1 MDTERK
7 RILTWFWADT
17 QTKLDEL
24 AGGKED
30 SKLARE
36 TIERVQVYLDFSYPG
51 QKMDVKEY
59 LADEGYSL
67 EDVESWL
74 SQAEKEAPI
83 LAAPSTGSDP
93 LAAQSERKIARWFLR
108 DTLQLF
114 RNALREDVSAITT
127 ENRLRLYLAVFP
139 AQAPL
144 EKLVQREGFSQ
155 QDIDLFYQKFRRE
168 CLLWYNGE
176 PCPPLL
182 AKGEL
187 RVYKVQ
193 DATVVAI
200 RSEKPG
206 KILSPKGVE
215 FSETRSVNWTYHLSL
230 VRCQNFEPFLHKG
243 RNQLEK
249 ALGPAHLWVR
259 GKKRKRWA
267 LYILD
272 TGCIAVFQIVSQKV
286 TKVRVYDLLPP
297 EPSLRTVFSCGMPC

>member
-1 MDTERK
+1 M
-7 RILTWFWADT
+7 
-17 QTKLDEL
+17 
-24 AGGKED
+24 ED

-36 TIERVQVYLDFSYPG
+36 TIERVQVYLGFSYPD

-59 LADEGYSL
+59 LVNEGYSL

-83 LAAPSTGSDP
+83 LAAPPTGSGP
-93 LAAQSERKIARWFLR
+93 LATQSEREIARWFLR

-139 AQAPL
+139 AQGPL

-168 CLLWYNGE
+168 CLFWYNGE
-176 PCPPLL
+176 PCLPLF

-193 DATVVAI
+193 DATVIVI

-206 KILSPKGVE
+206 KILSPKGAE
-215 FSETRSVNWTYHLSL
+215 FSETRSVNWTYHLPL

-243 RNQLEK
+243 KNQLEK
-249 ALGPAHLWVR
+249 TLGPAHLWVR

-272 TGCIAVFQIVSQKV
+272 NGCIAVFRIVSQKV
-286 TKVRVYDLLPP
+286 SKVRVYDLLPP
-297 EPSLRTVFSCGMPC
+297 DLSLHSSFK